1 MWLADLIGGFVVLAF
16 GLAIVVFSSQLQY
29 MSEYGP
35 GPGFL
40 PFWLGVGIAACSLG
54 VLYNVFRK
62 HGRTGA
68 FFQPLTKVGLK
79 MLAIIVGGFLLLPF
93 LGFSVGLAVTAAVS
107 MRLIGKHGLLACAI
121 TVVGT
126 AIGIHY
132 VFAEWLSIPLPTGIV
147 DW

>member
-1 MWLADLIGGFVVLAF
+1 MWIADLIGGIVVLLF
-16 GLAIVVFSSQLQY
+16 GLAVVVFSLQLQY

-40 PFWLGVGIAACSLG
+40 PLWLGIGIAVCSLG
-54 VLYNVFRK
+54 VLYNVLKK
-62 HGRTGA
+62 HEKTGA
-68 FFQPLTKVGLK
+68 FFQPLTRVGAK
-79 MLAIIVGGFLLLPF
+79 MLGIIIAGFLVLPF
-93 LGFSVGLAVTAAVS
+93 LGFSVGLAVLAAVA

-121 TVVGT
+121 TAVAT

-132 VFAEWLSIPLPTGIV
+132 VFAEWLSIPLPTGLV